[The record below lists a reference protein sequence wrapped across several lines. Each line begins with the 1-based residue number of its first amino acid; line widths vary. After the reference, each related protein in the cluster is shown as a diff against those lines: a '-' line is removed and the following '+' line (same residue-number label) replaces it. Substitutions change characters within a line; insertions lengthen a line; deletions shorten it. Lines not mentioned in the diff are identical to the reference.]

1 MFNVCYKYIDVSI
14 LIIVYLRMLENEN
27 PTVHSPEEHI
37 EPPTDDENMET
48 IHLIKNP
55 IQNSKIEIKKKERV
69 CKGKKK

>member
-1 MFNVCYKYIDVSI
+1 
-14 LIIVYLRMLENEN
+14 MLENEN

>member
-1 MFNVCYKYIDVSI
+1 
-14 LIIVYLRMLENEN
+14 MLENET

-48 IHLIKNP
+48 IHFIENP
-55 IQNSKIEIKKKERV
+55 IQNSKIKKKERV